1 MSRQA
6 TAAMIA
12 AALIGAALPVRA
24 EPAKDA
30 ETRAAPPAASRPAT
44 TRPAKRV
51 ADFIAQV
58 RQAAHPR
65 EAITAYARG
74 CAVDR
79 LNVELHN
86 AHMRRMLQFGQPQL
100 AYFPAQTLV
109 RIQPENGTAWGVLGY
124 LQGTNGKLAEALE
137 ASIRA
142 GRIAGGDPSI
152 LNNVGQLIAWYQ
164 GQRKPP
170 KLSDAN
176 MRLIE
181 RLKKDLGEREPFVDA
196 YARVSAAYARR
207 DEEAAKVES
216 KITIVEAEGQAA
228 RQEAE
233 EVDRKL
239 RDLNDEIKLSK
250 RNLGRLKGEL
260 YSRELAADDS
270 VTGWRRR
277 AMLRGRIRDMQRSLD
292 ELETRS
298 RQALREGQAA
308 VEKMRGKSGE
318 LSNLRRQLEQVLASV
333 EPSFRWDP
341 PAVDGV
347 VTPVA
352 DRIPPP
358 KTTTAPRTPE
368 STADK
373 RLEMAKLYLA
383 NALTEKAV
391 EILRGIVADYG
402 ATPAAARAKALLK
415 ELAPAATQ
423 PKS

>member
-1 MSRQA
+1 V
-6 TAAMIA
+6 
-12 AALIGAALPVRA
+12 LPVRA

-30 ETRAAPPAASRPAT
+30 QTRPAAPPASQPAT
-44 TRPAKRV
+44 TRPARRV
-51 ADFIAQV
+51 AEFIAQV

-86 AHMRRMLQFGQPQL
+86 AHMRRMLQLGQPQL

-124 LQGTNGKLAEALE
+124 LQGKKGKLADALV

-142 GRIAGGDPSI
+142 GRLAGGDPSI

-164 GQRKPP
+164 GQPKPP

-181 RLKKDLGEREPFVDA
+181 RLKKDLGERQPFVDA

-233 EVDRKL
+233 EADRKL
-239 RDLNDEIKLSK
+239 RDLNDEIKLRK
-250 RNLGRLKGEL
+250 RTVGRLKGQLGALEL
-260 YSRELAADDS
+260 LGEESLR
-270 VTGWRRR
+270 GFRRR
-277 AMLRGRIRDMQRSLD
+277 AMLRARIRDA
-292 ELETRS
+292 E
-298 RQALREGQAA
+298 QALDQAETKANQAA
-308 VEKMRGKSGE
+308 RDGRAALAIMKRKAFDLRKLRAEVEK
-318 LSNLRRQLEQVLASV
+318 VLASV

-352 DRIPPP
+352 ERMPPL

-368 STADK
+368 STAAK

-391 EILRGIVADYG
+391 EMLRRIVLDYG
-402 ATPAAARAKALLK
+402 ATPAGARAKALLK
-415 ELAPAATQ
+415 ELSPAVTQ